1 MRVARFFTDWCM
13 HHLLWAAR
21 LHTKHRMRACM
32 CAQSEMIAA
41 GHSSRLVFHTFSNT
55 GELDEGSPALGRVH
69 VCLQSATLDES

>member
-1 MRVARFFTDWCM
+1 
-13 HHLLWAAR
+13 
-21 LHTKHRMRACM
+21 M